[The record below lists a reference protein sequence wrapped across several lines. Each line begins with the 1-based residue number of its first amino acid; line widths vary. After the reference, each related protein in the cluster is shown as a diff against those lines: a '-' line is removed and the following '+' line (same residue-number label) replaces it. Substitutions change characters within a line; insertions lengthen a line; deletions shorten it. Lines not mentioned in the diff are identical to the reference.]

1 VIKLAAEKSG
11 LSTMLGLE
19 VTMEDG
25 LVQQSNFH
33 NYKLLGIRH
42 APVVDVHFIE
52 SEYAPTGVGEPGLPP
67 LAPAIGNAIFAA
79 TGHRIRTMPISK
91 EGFSV

>member
-1 VIKLAAEKSG
+1 
-11 LSTMLGLE
+11 MLGLE
-19 VTMEDG
+19 ITMEEG

-33 NYKLLGIRH
+33 NYSVLRIKN
-42 APVVDVHFIE
+42 APDVEVHFIQ
-52 SEYAPTGVGEPGLPP
+52 SDFAPTGIGEPGLPP
-67 LAPAIGNAIFAA
+67 IAPAIGNAIFAA